1 MELSWSYQDTM
12 RRIVSSSSFRSQDST
27 VGNYFPVAL
36 SFELNKN
43 GCDIPIYCAS
53 RIDNILNRISGDN
66 CDIVLPLCID
76 PYRRSCSGAETII
89 KHFVRFYAGNARLAK
104 AVTPKGEV
112 YYGAGGII
120 LDKDF
125 NPLMVATTRF
135 DGLGPEI
142 FVGSGPVRK
151 YNGITVHLHPNVF
164 LDDTSVLNK
173 SLAKK
178 GMQFFLSCDINGWDN
193 RGTVKVVI
201 DDCSQFIKKV
211 NKPNVADL
219 TPESFNQVL
228 KDNINEVLGQFIIDS
243 SRN

>member
-12 RRIVSSSSFRSQDST
+12 RRIVSTSSFRNQDAVT
-27 VGNYFPVAL
+27 GNHFPAAL

-43 GCDIPIYCAS
+43 GCDIPVYCAS
-53 RIDNILNRISGDN
+53 RIDTILDRISEDN
-66 CDIVLPLCID
+66 CDIVIPLCID
-76 PYRRSCSGAETII
+76 AYRRSFSGAETII

-120 LDKDF
+120 LDKNF
-125 NPLMVATTRF
+125 NPLMVATARF
-135 DGLGPEI
+135 DGPGPEI
-142 FVGSGPVRK
+142 FPGSGPTRK

-178 GMQFFLSCDINGWDN
+178 GMQFFLSCDVIGWDN
-193 RGTVKVVI
+193 TGTVKVVI
-201 DDCSQFIKKV
+201 DDCSKFIKKV
-211 NKPNVADL
+211 NKPDVATF
-219 TPESFNQVL
+219 TPESVNNVL

-243 SRN
+243 QRN

>member
-1 MELSWSYQDTM
+1 MELSWSYIDTM
-12 RRIVSSSSFRSQDST
+12 RRVTGTSTFRTQNA
-27 VGNYFPVAL
+27 VAGNYFPVAL

-43 GCDIPIYCAS
+43 SCEIPVYCVSKVDTIIYELPE
-53 RIDNILNRISGDN
+53 DT
-66 CDIVLPLCID
+66 CDIVIPLSID
-76 PYRRSCSGAETII
+76 GYRRSCSGAETIL

-104 AVTPKGEV
+104 AVTPKGES

-125 NPLMVATTRF
+125 NPLMVATA
-135 DGLGPEI
+135 
-142 FVGSGPVRK
+142 K
-151 YNGITVHLHPNVF
+151 YIGMEEPYPGGTPITKYDGITVHLHPNIF
-164 LDDTSVLNK
+164 LNDNAVLNK

-211 NKPNVADL
+211 NKPDVATF
-219 TPESFNQVL
+219 TPESVNNVL

-243 SRN
+243 QRN